1 MTHYP
6 IYVEGKWFEGGKKIK
21 IINPAT
27 DEAFAEVSTI
37 SREGVR
43 SALETAGRTL
53 AHWRSLPG
61 IARSNYLLA
70 ISDALHKRSD
80 AIARTITMENGKP
93 LAQSRNEVAKTIDCF
108 RWFAEEARRG
118 YGRVVPNQDQGK
130 RNIVIRQ
137 AVGVVGAIAPWNFP
151 LNLASRKIAPALA
164 AGCPVL
170 LKPSSQTPLS
180 AVEFARCAE
189 EAKLPAGVFQLLVG
203 SASEIGDELLANP
216 ICRKI
221 SFTGSTQ
228 VGKTLISGA
237 SKTCTKL
244 SLELGGN
251 SPVIIFSDADFDSAV
266 EGAMIA
272 KFRNSGQSCVSANR
286 IFVERPIFERFARA
300 FTGKTKKLKIGDGM
314 DEGVDIGPIINMEGL
329 EFALALIDDAVSKGA
344 RLLCGGARWGDKGSF
359 LEPSVLSDVPLDTRC
374 YREEIFAPVAALYPF
389 DTEDEVIERANDTE
403 YGLAAY
409 LFTGNLNRAI
419 RVSEALEAG
428 SIGLNDPVPATSHC
442 PFGGFKQS
450 GWGRE
455 LGTEGLDA
463 YLETKHISIGGV

>member
-6 IYVEGKWFEGGKKIK
+6 IYIEGKWIEGGKKIT
-21 IINPAT
+21 IVNPAT
-27 DEAFAEVSTI
+27 DEAFAQVSTI

-43 SALETAGRTL
+43 EALKAAHRSL
-53 AHWRSLPG
+53 AHWRGLPG
-61 IARSNYLLA
+61 MARGDYLLA
-70 ISDALHKRSD
+70 IAAALHARSD
-80 AIARTITMENGKP
+80 AVARTITMENGKP
-93 LAQSRNEVAKTIDCF
+93 LAQSRNEVAKTVDCL

-118 YGRVVPNQDQGK
+118 YGRVVPNQDRGK
-130 RNIVIRQ
+130 RHIVIRQ
-137 AVGVVGAIAPWNFP
+137 AIGVVGAIAPWNFP

-164 AGCPVL
+164 AGCTVL

-180 AVEFARCAE
+180 AVEFARCVE

-203 SASEIGDELLANP
+203 SASEIGEELLDNP

-228 VGKTLISGA
+228 VGRGLIAGA
-237 SKTCTKL
+237 AKTCTKL

-251 SPVIIFSDADFDSAV
+251 SPVIVFADADFETAL

-286 IFVERPIFERFARA
+286 ILVERPIYERFTQA
-300 FTGKTKKLKIGDGM
+300 FVKKTKRLKIGNGL
-314 DEGVDIGPIINMEGL
+314 ENGVDIGPMINREGL
-329 EFALALIDDAVSKGA
+329 ESALGLIEEAVSKGA
-344 RLLCGGARWGDKGSF
+344 RLLCGGRRWGDKGSF
-359 LEPSVLSDVPLDTRC
+359 LEPAVLTDVPLESRC
-374 YREEIFAPVAALYPF
+374 CREEIFAPVAALYPF
-389 DTEDEVIERANDTE
+389 DTEEEAIEKANDTE

-455 LGTEGLDA
+455 LGIEGLDA